1 MKNNARKIFTIMLA
15 AVFFISTGVI
25 GFKYIEYNS
34 AQEIYDEAVAL
45 AELPEIAVT
54 PEKIAEIVSQASE
67 ENEAATAPDTAAEQA
82 PAEEV
87 KPQKDPYA
95 DALASMDFQTL
106 KEVNS
111 DVIGWIVVPDTKLSY
126 PLVQGTDNQYYLN
139 HTWKK
144 TKNASGAIFM
154 EHRSNQN
161 LSDFN
166 TIIYGHR
173 MGNSTM
179 FGSLAKYKDLSY
191 WEANPIV
198 NVSNEEGS
206 YSYLIFAAYDT
217 DVTSDTFRIKFE
229 NKKEQQDLIDHAVE
243 NSVIN
248 TGIVPGEGS
257 KILTLSTCIG
267 ASVKSDTRWV
277 VQAVRVEL

>member
-1 MKNNARKIFTIMLA
+1 MKKNARKIFTIMLA

-67 ENEAATAPDTAAEQA
+67 ENEAATAPDTVAEQA

-126 PLVQGTDNQYYLN
+126 PLIQGTDNQYYLN

-179 FGSLAKYKDLSY
+179 FGTLKEYRDYSY
-191 WEANPIV
+191 WEAHPIV
-198 NVSNEEGS
+198 YIINETGTHQ
-206 YSYLIFAAYDT
+206 YLIFSAYEAEITWDT
-217 DVTSDTFRIKFE
+217 YRLVFE
-229 NKKEQQDLIDHAVE
+229 DKEKQQDLIDLAVE
-243 NSVIN
+243 KSLIN
-248 TGIVPGEGS
+248 TNIVPSAED

-267 ASVKSDTRWV
+267 GPGNQSKRLV
-277 VQAVRVEL
+277 VHAVAWQ

>member
-1 MKNNARKIFTIMLA
+1 MKKKIRKTVLMFVCMTFVFSA
-15 AVFFISTGVI
+15 AVLWHRVS
-25 GFKYIEYNS
+25 EYNE
-34 AQEIYDEAVAL
+34 ATEIYDEAVAL
-45 AELPEIAVT
+45 AMTPEVIVSEEAEEAAVT
-54 PEKIAEIVSQASE
+54 GSAVS
-67 ENEAATAPDTAAEQA
+67 EAA
-82 PAEEV
+82 V
-87 KPQKDPYA
+87 YVNPYA
-95 DALASMDFQTL
+95 DEFANMDFEAL
-106 KEVNS
+106 REVN
-111 DVIGWIVVPDTKLSY
+111 DEVIGWINIPGTKLSY
-126 PLVQGTDNQYYLN
+126 PLLQSPDNDYYLDRAWN
-139 HTWKK
+139 G
-144 TKNASGAIFM
+144 TKNASGSIFM
-154 EHRSNQN
+154 ECRNSFTLN
-161 LSDFN
+161 DVN

-206 YSYLIFAAYDT
+206 YSYLIFAAYET